1 MPQRQE
7 VSRLQRELESFAR
20 RRNELTAARFQS
32 PPAGVL
38 SALFGDEA
46 LADPAEKQVLAER
59 VVNALLDIIASIE
72 NEKDRR
78 IAEAIFIA
86 KPEFYGKNVTERQT
100 YIEEHD
106 YPIKE
111 LYKNRRPTIVADVV
125 YALEQTFSGTRTV
138 VRDVV
143 LSSTARRAARQL
155 YRYAQRALIPL
166 EAFDLCT
173 NCAVRL
179 LVIFAEA
186 RLAQVNPED
195 LTHGWLAKYGNKG
208 EDVRLVPASRTDESD
223 QGLWALAYVYRYL
236 RRLLQD
242 RAGRVYVRE
251 SLPPESWESI
261 QLRPAFAPDETDK
274 MLSVLEEGQLDSP
287 KVFVNDLCKDSQ
299 GGAIH
304 EHWLKLLAAQSV
316 APSGDEFA
324 ALAREET
331 VRDLLMLCI
340 ALQDVFPEETL
351 VAPGEDFLSAVPSII
366 YHVAEELGVSVDGG
380 DETAAVSALWDAILK
395 YSPPRYVVEEGGQN
409 REQVWNDRPSIPG
422 VWAGLPVCRASV
434 MRPESEDP
442 EREPHE
448 MRIVV
453 MPGSGILEGF
463 DCPEP

>member
-1 MPQRQE
+1 MSGKRK
-7 VSRLQRELESFAR
+7 VNDLQTALELFAR
-20 RRNELTAARFQS
+20 HANGLTAENLEIF
-32 PPAGVL
+32 PGIL
-38 SALFGDEA
+38 EALFDEDA
-46 LADPAEKQVLAER
+46 LADPGERLRLAER
-59 VVNALLDIIASIE
+59 VLQTIVGAINDCKLARDRHVGNALFAIDEDLHDKGVLTRV
-72 NEKDRR
+72 NEVHVAHRTYYDRR
-78 IAEAIFIA
+78 KVLLSRVARELR
-86 KPEFYGKNVTERQT
+86 KEFS
-100 YIEEHD
+100 
-106 YPIKE
+106 
-111 LYKNRRPTIVADVV
+111 RREIPV
-125 YALEQTFSGTRTV
+125 SG
-138 VRDVV
+138 VV
-143 LSSTARRAARQL
+143 LSPEAHRAARQL
-155 YRYAQRALIPL
+155 YRYAQQALVL
-166 EAFDLCT
+166 VEAFGLCT
-173 NCAVRL
+173 DYAVKL
-179 LVIFAEA
+179 LVAFAEA
-186 RLAQVNPED
+186 RVAQADPED
-195 LTHGWLAKYGNKG
+195 LPHGWLAKYGNKG

-351 VAPGEDFLSAVPSII
+351 LAPGEDFESTVPSII
-366 YHVAEELGVSVDGG
+366 YQVAEELGASVDGG
-380 DETAAVSALWDAILK
+380 GETAAVSALWDAILK

-422 VWAGLPVCRASV
+422 VWAGLPVCRAWA

-442 EREPHE
+442 EREVHE
-448 MRIVV
+448 MWIVV
-453 MPGSGILEGF
+453 IPGSGLGF
-463 DCPEP
+463 DCPEL